1 MLFVKIWFDICY
13 LFKLLIIIIII
24 IIIISLFTYIIKV
37 GSCWYC
43 KCYTQYAIRY
53 TLRVSAPHLT
63 SPRTTP
69 EKTLNLSRE
78 SYHHLSSIIYT
89 IRVCTHIYD
98 RKPETTGGLGKSKQF
113 TISKSFSNSIVLPHT
128 SIFATIFF
136 YPGCDSR

>member
-1 MLFVKIWFDICY
+1 VIILIFV
-13 LFKLLIIIIII
+13 LV

-37 GSCWYC
+37 GSCRYC

-53 TLRVSAPHLT
+53 TLRVSAPHLA

-69 EKTLNLSRE
+69 GKTLNLSGE
-78 SYHHLSSIIYT
+78 SYHHHSSIIYT
-89 IRVCTHIYD
+89 IRGCTHIYD
-98 RKPETTGGLGKSKQF
+98 PEPGTIGGLGKSKQF
-113 TISKSFSNSIVLPHT
+113 AVSKRFLNSIVLPHT